1 LQAFKQRDRVV
12 EVRLQVGAGLAGFI
26 SKERANLRTCPET
39 TPEASRHHRRILD
52 APTVRHE
59 AEAAL
64 PLAQKP
70 APLVPV
76 RWCRVFHV
84 ERLVEICGAL
94 DLAGE
99 HRCSIEHP
107 AGCRPYNADLNC
119 ENI

>member
-1 LQAFKQRDRVV
+1 
-12 EVRLQVGAGLAGFI
+12 VRLEVGAGLAGFI

-39 TPEASRHHRRILD
+39 TPKASSPHRRILD
-52 APTVRHE
+52 TPTVRPE

-76 RWCRVFHV
+76 RWPAVFHV
-84 ERLVEICGAL
+84 ERLAAICGAQ
-94 DLAGE
+94 DPAAG
-99 HRCSIEHP
+99 HRCPSDHP
-107 AGCRPYNADLNC
+107 AGCRPYNAAYRC